1 MLKQACPKEMLNQIQ
16 HDILYYFKA
25 FSEVLVNCLDITIKI
40 GNINTNNLSPPPHL
54 LPQGEE
60 KLRE

>member
-1 MLKQACPKEMLNQIQ
+1 VGSPIR
-16 HDILYYFKA
+16 ILINN
-25 FSEVLVNCLDITIKI
+25 SWTLDITIKI
-40 GNINTNNLSPPPHL
+40 GNINTNNLSSPPYL